1 MAATVKD
8 GFVYKTYRCEWQ
20 IVIQQVDQYGRP
32 LPNSDTIL
40 ARWPTVDQAYV
51 DLPNHG
57 HEHQHV
63 KGRWIPND
71 AISAHEW
78 LEVQYREVI
87 VS

>member
-1 MAATVKD
+1 MQTVND

-32 LPNSDTIL
+32 LPNSEIIL
-40 ARWPTVDQAYV
+40 ARWPTADQAYV
-51 DLPNHG
+51 DLSNHG
-57 HEHQHV
+57 YEHEYV

-71 AISAHEW
+71 AISVYEY
-78 LEVQYREVI
+78 LEVHYREVI